1 MHETQSELSRA
12 REALDVWVSSDAA
25 SELITRN
32 ALLAEQL
39 SARADELQCA
49 LTRVQQLEDE
59 LEAASAAAA
68 AVVTVATVGTG
79 SKMSVSDEASSS
91 AAAAS
96 DKATT
101 NPAID
106 PSISASNNISA
117 HSATAIR
124 KKGVKVKNEKIE
136 ERELTRGGTRIPV
149 SQEPSSSRGRISSA
163 GKSDSEAVNGASAVT
178 SKRAEDE
185 ARQVQAAEQLQ
196 IVTNELLQLKASQ
209 TTWHSEKNTIME
221 TLSARETDVKQL
233 SVALETIRIEVA
245 RLTSSLAAAQSEAHI
260 AEARSLHLESEKTA
274 MEKEK
279 NELLEDLRQAAK
291 VSSGEFAQFKDTSDK
306 TVASMESQRD
316 LDAATVE
323 QLTQTAREAQTD
335 LENLQLKHAEVA
347 KRIAER
353 DEMVKKGLCGIE
365 LLTKQLAEVTNNK
378 ALSDARIAQLQLE
391 QAECTK
397 RVAEQDETVKEGM
410 FVIESL
416 TKQLAD
422 ATNKNV
428 LAEARIAQLQLEHVE
443 IAKRTAKQDEVVKKG
458 SSQVESLTKQL
469 AEATN
474 KQVLADAQIV
484 QLQLEQTEIAK
495 HVAEQDEMVRQWH
508 SKELAQE
515 TRVAKLESQL
525 LALENEHETHMLG
538 CGKTMSSMQQEKASA
553 DDRIAE
559 QDEMVKKGL
568 FVIESLTIQLAEV
581 ANNKALADA
590 RIAQLE
596 NQCKTDSDALAKQVS
611 HVSLARSFNVRFL
624 LTHSGV
630 YSVILFIHVSDCACI
645 RASVATAGPHQQ

>member
-12 REALDVWVSSDAA
+12 REALDVGVSSDAA

-353 DEMVKKGLCGIE
+353 DEMVK
-365 LLTKQLAEVTNNK
+365 
-378 ALSDARIAQLQLE
+378 
-391 QAECTK
+391 
-397 RVAEQDETVKEGM
+397 EGM